1 MAVANDRD
9 NNHQVALELLETT
22 PDRLVLVVAPT
33 VIAEVCYLLH
43 ERAGAGAEVRFLRA
57 FDAGELDLAD
67 LTLADVRRAANLTER
82 YADLGLGGT
91 DASIVDIAQRLQVT
105 QIATLDR

>member
-22 PDRLVLVVAPT
+22 PDRLVVAPT

-67 LTLADVRRAANLTER
+67 LTLADVRRAANLAER

-91 DASIVDIAQRLQVT
+91 DACIVALPNAFR
-105 QIATLDR
+105 

>member
-9 NNHQVALELLETT
+9 NNHQVALELPETT
-22 PDRLVLVVAPT
+22 PDRLVVAPT

-43 ERAGAGAEVRFLRA
+43 EHAGAGAEVRVLRA

-67 LTLADVRRAANLTER
+67 LTLADVRRAANLAER
-82 YADLGLGGT
+82 YADLGLGST

-105 QIATLDR
+105 WIATLDR

>member
-1 MAVANDRD
+1 VAVANDRD

-22 PDRLVLVVAPT
+22 PDRLVVAPT
-33 VIAEVCYLLH
+33 VIAEVCNLLH
-43 ERAGAGAEVRFLRA
+43 ERAGAGAELRFLRA

-67 LTLADVRRAANLTER
+67 LTLVDVRRAANLAER

>member
-1 MAVANDRD
+1 VAVANDRD

-22 PDRLVLVVAPT
+22 PDRLVVAPT
-33 VIAEVCYLLH
+33 VIAEVCYLPH
-43 ERAGAGAEVRFLRA
+43 ERAGAGAELRFLRA

-67 LTLADVRRAANLTER
+67 LTLADVRRAANLAER

>member
-1 MAVANDRD
+1 VAVANDRD

-22 PDRLVLVVAPT
+22 PDRLVVAPT
-33 VIAEVCYLLH
+33 VIAEVCYPLH

-67 LTLADVRRAANLTER
+67 LTLADVRRAANLAER

-105 QIATLDR
+105 WIATLDR